1 MEGKPSPHDAEG
13 GGDSIDALLDDESYA
28 IQRHRRHNIFSIQN
42 REPSKSTVQ
51 RNSDADSTHVTS
63 DDEKNG
69 HDKKGK
75 TF

>member
-1 MEGKPSPHDAEG
+1 MEGKPSPHDEE

-28 IQRHRRHNIFSIQN
+28 IQRHRRHNIYSIQN

-51 RNSDADSTHVTS
+51 RNSDVDSTNIAS
-63 DDEKNG
+63 DDKNG